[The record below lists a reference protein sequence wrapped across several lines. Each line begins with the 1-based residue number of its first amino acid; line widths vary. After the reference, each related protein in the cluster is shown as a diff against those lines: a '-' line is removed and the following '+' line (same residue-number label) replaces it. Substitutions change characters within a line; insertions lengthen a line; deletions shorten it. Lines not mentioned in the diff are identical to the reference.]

1 MGGYSTCMFLVFYYF
16 ADVRGYVKPFFVF
29 RVIGLN
35 AITIYMLQRMVHLH
49 GTNKFLFGAIAGMF
63 GSFEELFL
71 ALTYTFLC
79 WVILWLLYKGKIF
92 LKV

>member
-1 MGGYSTCMFLVFYYF
+1 MLGY
-16 ADVRGYVKPFFVF
+16 AKPFFVF

-35 AITIYMLQRMVHLH
+35 AITIYMLQRMVYLQ
-49 GTNKFLFGAIAGMF
+49 GTNKFLFGAIAGVF
-63 GSFEELFL
+63 KGFEELFL
-71 ALTYTFLC
+71 AITYTVLC